1 MTSHY
6 DVIVVGAGNGGLMAA
21 ALAAKM
27 GKQVLLV
34 ERHNIA
40 GGAASSFCRGRFEFE
55 TVLHELGNFGS
66 TKQPGMVR
74 QLFNQLGLNVKMYR
88 VPTPYREIVM
98 GPNGYDADMPEGRD
112 AFIGKLAAL
121 VPGSRKAAEHFF
133 ALAAECEQAMGALGK
148 MPPEQ
153 LNQQFPNFV
162 RYATVPF
169 RTVLNE
175 IGMPPKAEH
184 ILEAYWS
191 YAGMPGTV
199 FQFGFFATL
208 IYSCVVEGT
217 YLPENRSHEITT
229 ALCAKIEE
237 LGGEIWLNTTVDHL
251 IVRDGAVCGIEIDGH
266 PIFAKKVITCASP
279 NTVYDHLLPTAA
291 IPQRVRQ
298 LTNARQLAL
307 SAGCVYLGLNKS
319 PEELGIKNYTLFV
332 SRTGDTQKN
341 YDNTADFQKND
352 FLLMN
357 CLNCAVPDCSPAGTT
372 ILFGTKFYRTGV
384 WDNVQPQN
392 YQKMKDQMAEDFL
405 SEYEEATGIHVRD
418 AIEEIETVSPATFA
432 RYMNTPDG
440 EVLGYYGQSWDQT
453 LQRMMSLHEEAEP
466 VPGLLFCGG
475 HGAMMDGYSS
485 AYATGAMA
493 AQQAIAEI
501 NEEEEH
507 A

>member
-1 MTSHY
+1 MADHY

-21 ALAAKM
+21 AMVAKM
-27 GKQVLLV
+27 GKKVLVV
-34 ERHNIA
+34 ERHNVA
-40 GGAASSFCRGRFEFE
+40 GGAASSFRRGRFEFE

-66 TKQPGMVR
+66 AAQPGMVR

-88 VPTPYREIVM
+88 VPAPYREIVM
-98 GPNGYDADMPEGRD
+98 GPNGYDADMPEGRE
-112 AFIGKLAAL
+112 AFIAKLVEL
-121 VPGSRKAAEHFF
+121 VPESKNAVERFF
-133 ALAAECEQAMGALGK
+133 DLAAECEQAMGALGK
-148 MPPEQ
+148 LSPEQ
-153 LNQQFPNFV
+153 MIKRFPNFV
-162 RYATVPF
+162 HYATMPF

-175 IGMPPKAEH
+175 IGMPQKAEH

-217 YLPENRSHEITT
+217 YLPENRSHELTT

-237 LGGEIWLNTTVDHL
+237 LGGEIWLSTVVKQL
-251 IVRDGAVCGIEIDGH
+251 LVKDGKVQGIQVDGQ
-266 PIFAKKVITCASP
+266 PIYAKKVITCASP
-279 NTVYDHLLPTAA
+279 NMVYDHLLPSAVV
-291 IPQRVRQ
+291 PPRMRQ

-332 SRTGDTQKN
+332 SRTGDTQQN
-341 YDNTADFQKND
+341 YDNTADFQKDD

-357 CLNCAVPDCSPAGTT
+357 CLNCAIPNCSPAGTT

-384 WDNVQPQN
+384 WDKVRPQD
-392 YQKMKDQMAEDFL
+392 YQKMKDRMANDFIN
-405 SEYEEATGIHVRD
+405 EYEEATGIQIHD
-418 AIEEIETVSPATFA
+418 AIEEIETVSPVTFA

-440 EVLGYYGQSWDQT
+440 EVLGYYGQSWDQS
-453 LQRMMSLHEEAEP
+453 LQRMMSLQQEAEP
-466 VPGLLFCGG
+466 IPGLLFCGG

-493 AQQAIAEI
+493 AQQAVTEI
-501 NEEEEH
+501 NKEEEH
-507 A
+507 V